1 MSAHIVLVVVGH
13 NDRGGGLIN
22 MRLSKLFSIIVS
34 RSFNPHS
41 GSECGHSGCLC

>member
-1 MSAHIVLVVVGH
+1 MSAQIVLVVVGH
-13 NDRGGGLIN
+13 NDGGGLIN

-41 GSECGHSGCLC
+41 GSECGHSGCLY